1 MNLVIATIFLVHRH
15 LSEFTGDVVGG
26 ARVSIP
32 VGIDPIGV
40 VHGGCCNL
48 LARVVFRVALVTVLG
63 NMVFFAYLT
72 FIFIAIIPLKNWT
85 PSVVVVEGALPGIVV
100 VFRVAL
106 VTVLG
111 NMVFFAYLTFIF
123 IAIIPLKNWT
133 PSVVVVEGAL
143 PGIVVAAGV
152 LVATATT
159 SRVLVVTAATTAA
172 VVVVVATTTAVVIAA
187 ATSLISTIARSAAAA
202 VLGRIATTTATT
214 PRGHVSGGFESTGHG
229 AVEHLHALIKVGHHR
244 EEIVN
249 RNCVSLVVEGKDDG
263 LIVHIKPGYDVR
275 DELILAYGFA
285 SGC

>member
-48 LARVVFRVALVTVLG
+48 LAR
-63 NMVFFAYLT
+63 
-72 FIFIAIIPLKNWT
+72 
-85 PSVVVVEGALPGIVV
+85 V